1 MRFDILTLFP
11 EVVETYAKTSII
23 GAAKEKGLVEIN
35 AVNLRDFGDG
45 RHKTVDDTPYGGGAG
60 MVMKIKPVAEAIASI
75 KSQCPPLRHPEL
87 ASPGSKEGSAG
98 QANPNAQLRRIVVLS
113 ARGEQFTQ
121 KKAYEYSQLEQ
132 LILICG
138 RYEGIDQRVADYL
151 ADEEISVGP
160 YVLAG
165 GELPALTIMEATA
178 RLVFGVLGNPESLR
192 EESHSK
198 ESQLEYPQYTKPEVF
213 GEWEVPKVLMSGNH
227 EEIRR
232 WRQEQRLKIKEQN
245 NGAT

>member
-11 EVVETYAKTSII
+11 EVIETYAKTSII
-23 GAAKEKGLVEIN
+23 GAAKEKGLIEIN

-60 MVMKIKPVAEAIASI
+60 MVLKIEPIAKAIGSI
-75 KSQCPPLRHPEL
+75 KTRNE
-87 ASPGSKEGSAG
+87 KRETKK
-98 QANPNAQLRRIVVLS
+98 RRVIVLS

-121 KKAYEYSQLEQ
+121 RKAYEYSQLDQ

-138 RYEGIDQRVADYL
+138 RYEGVDQRVADYL

-178 RLVFGVLGNPESLR
+178 RLVSGVLGNPESLR
-192 EESHSK
+192 EESHSG

-213 GEWEVPKVLMSGNH
+213 GEWEVPEVLLSGNH
-227 EEIRR
+227 AEIRR
-232 WRQEQRLKIKEQN
+232 WREASRK
-245 NGAT
+245 